1 MISVK
6 LMMILD
12 EADVPVFI
20 LCMSVARA
28 ILVVAKSAGPHA
40 ATGIFSGCITAIAG
54 TPNEAFPRPDIVAI
68 MGRLAGSMASR
79 QHPHGFCM
87 GRIRIRR
94 PLVYC
99 RVEKNAHHLQQ
110 IESVTSRQ

>member
-1 MISVK
+1 MAGWEPPGRRGNRTLLLVYSLIVRLWCEGVLLCGMISVK

-68 MGRLAGSMASR
+68 MGRLAGHFDSKRNQWA
-79 QHPHGFCM
+79 
-87 GRIRIRR
+87 
-94 PLVYC
+94 
-99 RVEKNAHHLQQ
+99 
-110 IESVTSRQ
+110 